1 MKKSGRG
8 EEEETGGK
16 YKRKQIVKSYVWFA
30 AFMPLQA
37 QKFLTRR
44 KNFRNETEKENM
56 LLQTKRI
63 NGKIGRKREMNLA
76 NPIGGVAFCF
86 DAISLTSQSKPPVS
100 CADM

>member
-37 QKFLTRR
+37 QKFFDKEEKISKTRQ
-44 KNFRNETEKENM
+44 KKKTCSFKQKE
-56 LLQTKRI
+56 
-63 NGKIGRKREMNLA
+63 
-76 NPIGGVAFCF
+76 
-86 DAISLTSQSKPPVS
+86 
-100 CADM
+100 